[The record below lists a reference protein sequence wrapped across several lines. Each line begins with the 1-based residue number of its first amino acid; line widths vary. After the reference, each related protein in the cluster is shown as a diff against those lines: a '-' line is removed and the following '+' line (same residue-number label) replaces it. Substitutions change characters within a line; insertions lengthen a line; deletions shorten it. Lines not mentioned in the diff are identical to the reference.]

1 MQLGLRKQM
10 LYISALVAAPQLRFW
25 HGWEEMTM
33 DCWHCFA
40 TSWGFCGAQ
49 LFQMIPRDGMIF
61 LFWKLSV
68 ITTTKFHLF
77 NSSDDW
83 AQRNRDFHQVR
94 ISIIKNFQFRFRGGH
109 RDLFKEVGNKAGESN
124 REWEVSGHSANETE
138 LSQEQLQVISKG

>member
-1 MQLGLRKQM
+1 M
-10 LYISALVAAPQLRFW
+10 
-25 HGWEEMTM
+25 
-33 DCWHCFA
+33 
-40 TSWGFCGAQ
+40 
-49 LFQMIPRDGMIF
+49 
-61 LFWKLSV
+61 